1 MPWSKPGQDASVI
14 SCRDF
19 TYDLLRLPSGKY
31 VGVPQDWADDRRSL
45 MDRVV
50 ERLWR
55 GYVGREN
62 G

>member
-1 MPWSKPGQDASVI
+1 VI

-55 GYVGREN
+55 GYVGKE
-62 G
+62 